1 MSHTSHIRGTALAAL
16 VMIGGIHGVHAQ
28 ANPGNALT
36 TVAAAEPPIVAQ
48 PAASEALPALVAP
61 GQAAQP
67 AQPAPLAS
75 TADEAKQSAAGNV
88 AELRQLVDGSDLNQ
102 LRTSYN
108 GSYGA
113 SLLFHGK
120 EMTYYVALFQQKN
133 FWRVIKTQNAARAEA
148 IYADFVRQTMQLSD
162 VELRRTQLE
171 AQKAYTERL
180 IALSQARA
188 NRLQADLNVAHEQQ
202 TLVVSRQKQTRDEA
216 AALQAQKQAAQA
228 QLREAQR
235 QVREL
240 QRQADAGLP
249 RIR

>member
-61 GQAAQP
+61 GQA

>member
-61 GQAAQP
+61 GQAAP
-67 AQPAPLAS
+67 PAPLAS

>member
-1 MSHTSHIRGTALAAL
+1 
-16 VMIGGIHGVHAQ
+16 MIGGIHGVHAQ

-61 GQAAQP
+61 GQA